1 MVKFIRSRGVNPIRV
16 AVAMVLLTLPSRVVG
31 QTQVNPQDILKKH
44 AAWLR
49 LSSPGVT
56 LEARQVSR
64 EGSTVQYHLFAK
76 GLSSDALY
84 QVVAWPVTD
93 AAAQVSIEG
102 VSIGKDGIVMCAGRE
117 PGQCG
122 DPSKKD
128 DPIEFTFNPAKAEP
142 FRLAL
147 VSPSLRA
154 AIVIVPNPVQ
164 GKDKGCM
171 ISVVRLTP
179 NFELA
184 YVTGSGF
191 PPDSDV
197 QFETQSYDERN
208 PLTVKTDSGGNLS
221 FGTLPFVTGRT
232 KGTATVKAVG
242 GQCSPSLKFD
252 WGS

>member
-1 MVKFIRSRGVNPIRV
+1 
-16 AVAMVLLTLPSRVVG
+16 MVLLTLPSRVAG
-31 QTQVNPQDILKKH
+31 QTQVSPQDILKKH

-56 LEARQVSR
+56 LEAKQVLR
-64 EGSTVQYHLFAK
+64 DGSIVQYHLLAK

-84 QVVAWPVTD
+84 QVVAWPVT
-93 AAAQVSIEG
+93 AAAPSATMDG
-102 VSIGKDGIVMCAGRE
+102 VSVGKDGIVMCAGRE

-128 DPIEFTFNPAKAEP
+128 DPIEFTFSPAKGEP
-142 FRLAL
+142 FRLAI

-154 AIVIVPNPVQ
+154 AIVIVPNPIE
-164 GKDKGCM
+164 GKDKGCN
-171 ISVVRLTP
+171 ISIVRLTP

-197 QFETQSYDERN
+197 QFDTQSYDEKN
-208 PLTVKTDSGGNLS
+208 TLTVKTDSGGNLS
-221 FGTLPFVTGRT
+221 FGTLPFVTGHT

-252 WGS
+252 WGN